1 MKNNPVLHRIIRGS
15 KPNYLFMGLVS
26 AAAGYAM
33 MAASLINQPYDSL
46 WPFALSPPQCH
57 IVLFLLIGTVI
68 FLAMTTTA
76 LYHSQ
81 LFPQHSALLRTTL
94 VTGGQV
100 MSGWLLGVLHKRKY
114 WLSATVGAM
123 IFATVISTTRDIFRG
138 RPLLYACFTLGGS
151 IIDIFVFVLL
161 PLSGIL
167 VGMLAALRLRQTGA
181 AMTVS
186 GVAALMLMVSV
197 QTIIYGAQWRI
208 ANVWPIKLFSFWE
221 QYYSTYMQV
230 ESLSIKSVS
239 IFFRATFTTALIVLN
254 AALFFAVRKQLR
266 QLFTATPSSEVA
278 PGARYRAVG
287 GTRARR
293 P

>member
-1 MKNNPVLHRIIRGS
+1 MKNNPILHRIIKGS
-15 KPNYLFMGLVS
+15 KPNYLFVVLISV
-26 AAAGYAM
+26 AAGCAM
-33 MAASLINQPYDSL
+33 MATSLIDQPYYSL
-46 WPFALSPPQCH
+46 WAFALSPPQRH

-94 VTGGQV
+94 VTGRQV
-100 MSGWLLGVLHKRKY
+100 MAGWLLGVLHKRKY

-123 IFATVISTTRDIFRG
+123 IFATVISTTRDIFRE
-138 RPLLYACFTLGGS
+138 RPLLYNCFTLGRS
-151 IIDIFVFVLL
+151 INDIFIFVLL
-161 PLSGIL
+161 PLLGIL
-167 VGMLAALRLRQTGA
+167 IGMLAALRFRQA
-181 AMTVS
+181 DVAMTVS

-208 ANVWPIKLFSFWE
+208 ANVWHIKLFPFWE

-230 ESLSIKSVS
+230 ESLSIKSVT
-239 IFFRATFTTALIVLN
+239 ILFRAAFTTALIVLN
-254 AALFFAVRKQLR
+254 AALFAAVRKQFR
-266 QLFTATPSSEVA
+266 RLFPITPSPEVA
-278 PGARYRAVG
+278 PGVRRRAEG
-287 GTRARR
+287 SIRARR